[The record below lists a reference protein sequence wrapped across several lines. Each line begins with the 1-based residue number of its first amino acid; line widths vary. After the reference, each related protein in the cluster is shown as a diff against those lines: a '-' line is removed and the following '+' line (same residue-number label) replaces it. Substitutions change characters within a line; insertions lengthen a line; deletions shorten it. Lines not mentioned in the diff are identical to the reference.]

1 MKLVSLTKE
10 QFDEF
15 AHNNYYKSYYQTSKY
30 GRLREKYD
38 FSANY
43 IGFIDENDELVAAS
57 LILFKEAMMGYK
69 YAYAPRGF
77 LIDYNNLDILKDF
90 VTQLKELL
98 YKQKFI
104 FLKIDPQI
112 YISERDREGNVIA
125 YNPNSEEIIK
135 NLESLGFKYKGATK
149 FFETVKP
156 RWEAIIKLDIS
167 INDQYKY
174 LSKNTRNKI
183 NKAIKSGIEIYRK
196 QDGSTEEIY
205 KFIKAKHDK
214 GTGYYKDFYEIFNEE
229 DMFEIYCAKLNT
241 EKFVINSKN
250 AYETESEKND
260 ILAQKI
266 QNVNTEEKEKKKY
279 LNKKMESDKLL
290 NIYKNNLIKATNLL
304 KQYPNGF
311 LIGGAYV
318 VKYENTTYLLIDGF
332 DKKYSDLNPL
342 YLLRWVLIQNA
353 TEEEYELVNLNGVVG
368 EFQEKNKYSGLNE
381 MKLGYNATI
390 AEYIGE
396 FDLTINNFIYNMY
409 SNIKPINSNVKDK
422 IN

>member
-1 MKLVSLTKE
+1 MKIVSLTKE

-15 AHNNYYKSYYQTSKY
+15 ASKNAYKNYYQTSEY
-30 GRLREKYD
+30 GTLREKYD
-38 FSANY
+38 FNSQY
-43 IGFIDENDELVAAS
+43 IGYVDDNDNLKAAS

-77 LIDYNNLDILKDF
+77 LIDYNNQDLLKSF
-90 VTQLKELL
+90 VGDLKNLL

-112 YISERDREGNVIA
+112 YISERDSEGNIIA
-125 YNPNSEEIIK
+125 YNPKANEITK
-135 NLESLGFKYKGATK
+135 ALTDLGFKFFGQNK
-149 FFETVKP
+149 FFETAKP
-156 RWEAIIKLDIS
+156 RWEAIVKLDIP
-167 INDQYKY
+167 IEEQYKA
-174 LSKNTRNKI
+174 LNKNTRNKI
-183 NKAIKSGIEIYRK
+183 NKAIKSGVEIYKK
-196 QDGSTEEIY
+196 QDGKTDDIY
-205 KFIKAKHDK
+205 KFIKSKHDK
-214 GTGYYKDFYEIFNEE
+214 GASYYKDFYDIFDEKG
-229 DMFEIYCAKLNT
+229 MFDIYCAKLNT
-241 EKFVINSKN
+241 EKFVINSKS
-250 AYETESEKND
+250 AYEKELDRND
-260 ILAQKI
+260 ELANKI
-266 QNVNTEEKEKKKY
+266 QNPQGPEKDLRKV
-279 LNKKMESDKLL
+279 LNRKMESDKLL
-290 NIYKNNLIKATNLL
+290 NTYKNNLVKATNLL

-332 DKKYSDLNPL
+332 DKNYSDLNPL

-368 EFQEKNKYSGLNE
+368 EFKEQNKYSGLNE

-396 FDLTINNFIYNMY
+396 FDLTINNLMYNMY
-409 SNIKPINSNVKDK
+409 SNIKPINNNVKDK

>member
-1 MKLVSLTKE
+1 MKIVSLTKE

-15 AHNNYYKSYYQTSKY
+15 AHKNYYKSYYQTSFY

-43 IGFIDENDELVAAS
+43 IGFIDENEDLVAAS
-57 LILFKEAMMGYK
+57 LILYKEAMMGYK

-77 LIDYNNLDILKDF
+77 LIDYNNLNLLQEF
-90 VTQLKELL
+90 VMQLKELL

-112 YISERDREGNVIA
+112 YISERDQEGNTIA
-125 YNPNSEEIIK
+125 YNPKAQEIIK
-135 NLESLGFKYKGATK
+135 NLEDLGFKYKGANK
-149 FFETVKP
+149 FFETAKP
-156 RWEAIIKLDIS
+156 RWEAVVKLDIS
-167 INDQYKY
+167 IDEQYKY
-174 LSKNTRNKI
+174 LNKNTRNKI

-196 QDGSTEEIY
+196 QDGATEEIY
-205 KFIKAKHDK
+205 KFIKSKHDK
-214 GTGYYKDFYEIFNEE
+214 GTGYYKDFYEIFNEQ

-241 EKFVINSKN
+241 EKFVINSKT
-250 AYETESEKND
+250 AYEEELERNDRLSE
-260 ILAQKI
+260 KI
-266 QNVNTEEKEKKKY
+266 QNPTGDDNDKQKY

-290 NIYKNNLIKATNLL
+290 NVYKNNLVKATNLL
-304 KQYPNGF
+304 KQFPNGF
-311 LIGGAYV
+311 LVGGAYII
-318 VKYENTTYLLIDGF
+318 KYENTTYVLIDGF
-332 DKKYSDLNPL
+332 DKRYSDLNPL

-353 TEEEYELVNLNGVVG
+353 TEEEYEIVNLNGVVG
-368 EFQEKNKYSGLNE
+368 EFKEKNKYSGLNE
-381 MKLGYNATI
+381 TKLGYNATV

-396 FDLTINNFIYNMY
+396 FDLTINNFMYNMY